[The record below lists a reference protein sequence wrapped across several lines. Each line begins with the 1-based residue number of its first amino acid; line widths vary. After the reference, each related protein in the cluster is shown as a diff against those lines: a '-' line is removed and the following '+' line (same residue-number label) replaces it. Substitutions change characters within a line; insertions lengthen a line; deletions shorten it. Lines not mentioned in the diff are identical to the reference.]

1 MGTITATVTEGAT
14 VATGVVLDPSTL
26 NSIAKPTVTIT
37 TPISVANG
45 GTNSTSASAAR
56 TALGLGTISTQA
68 SNSVSITGGSI
79 SGITDLPVADGGTG
93 ASSASSARSNLGC
106 GTIATQAADSIAVTG
121 GTMSGVVITLPSYA
135 TSGLPT
141 AGTAGRLVY
150 VTDGDGGDKC
160 LGFDDGSAWKR
171 IALGA
176 TVSAT

>member
-56 TALGLGTISTQA
+56 TSLGLGTISTQA

-93 ASSASSARSNLGC
+93 ASSARSNLGC
-106 GTIATQAADSIAVTG
+106 GTIATQAANSIAVTG

-171 IALGA
+171 IVLGA